1 MTKIIAHR
9 GARSIAPENTIAAAE
24 IARLIGADLWE
35 CDVSVTKDGHLI
47 LFHDDNLLRTTDV
60 VKKFPLHKSFQVA
73 DFDLAQIK
81 TLNTGTVFIKNDPF
95 GEIAAGNISDEYL
108 ESFKDEKIPTLEDAL
123 NYTKKTG
130 WTINLELKSQIGT
143 PPNFSIPKMVVE
155 LIIKLKVDP
164 MLIIISSFNH
174 RWLNDV
180 KNLFPDIEV
189 QHLFGDDI
197 EDKKNNIDWQ
207 HLAFNL
213 DFLDSYDFG
222 TYNINSSIITI
233 DEIKF
238 LKMQGKKVNL
248 FTVNDKNSMQH
259 YIDSGV
265 DGIFTDYPQIMVT
278 LR

>member
-9 GARSIAPENTIAAAE
+9 GARSVAPENTIAAAE

-35 CDVSVTKDGHLI
+35 CDVSITKDGHLI

-95 GEIAAGNISDEYL
+95 REIVAGNISDEYL

-130 WTINLELKSQIGT
+130 WTINLELKSQISN

-174 RWLNDV
+174 RWLEDV

-213 DFLDSYDFG
+213 DFLDSYNFE

-259 YIDSGV
+259 YIDAGV